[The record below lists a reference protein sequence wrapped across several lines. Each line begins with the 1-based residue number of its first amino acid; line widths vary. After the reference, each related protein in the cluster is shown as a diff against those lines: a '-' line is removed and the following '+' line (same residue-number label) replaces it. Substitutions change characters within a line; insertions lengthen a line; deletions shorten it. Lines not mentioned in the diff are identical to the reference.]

1 MKRGLANMVCVG
13 ERGVC
18 VGEGGSVWE
27 RGVCVGEG
35 GLCGRGE

>member
-18 VGEGGSVWE
+18 VGEGG
-27 RGVCVGEG
+27 VCVGEG